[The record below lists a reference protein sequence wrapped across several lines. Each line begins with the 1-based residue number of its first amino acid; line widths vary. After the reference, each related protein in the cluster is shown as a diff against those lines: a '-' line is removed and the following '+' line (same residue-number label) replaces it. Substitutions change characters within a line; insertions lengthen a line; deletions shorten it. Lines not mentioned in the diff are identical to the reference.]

1 MAQVYIFSKDNED
14 YSTIGECGA
23 LQPTSGLFEWIG
35 NGLLEI
41 TLQHPLDALGRYK
54 FIENDAVLKV
64 KIPVRTTPEIE
75 NGQFVTNAEQWS
87 VIANPTK
94 AQRSVYSKKKGGK
107 RLKRLGAGDIVT
119 IVQKPADAERWKIKH
134 GKISGWMDPDALESK
149 IEITLPDTAEGIED
163 AAPAWAN
170 KEQLF
175 KIYKVTKTDTEI
187 GCSARHISYDLLHN
201 MTSYS
206 QSGEV
211 SLQDALD
218 GVLGNCRAGHD
229 FTAKTDISGKK
240 TGVHFADVDPIAAL
254 LDPENGLVNRWSG
267 QLIHDNFEM
276 FILGA
281 AGMNRGMTIE
291 YGKNMLGVQMDEDMD
306 SVATAILPVGETKD
320 GKALYLEGEQLIKSS
335 LAANYSNERIY
346 KLECTDCKVGTD
358 GVTTSIAR
366 ARMREQ
372 AESLLNS
379 GVDLPN
385 ISVRVTFAQ
394 LGNSERYAKFRNLEN
409 AYLFDEIT
417 VRHREIGVDIATQ
430 VIRVIWDFLNDEM
443 VSVEL
448 GNLQVLTPSIASWQL
463 PGGISGSKIAAG
475 SLGSAQMADGIV
487 SARHMQAESINTDAL
502 QAESVTAKKIAAGV
516 IETGSLEAVTAK
528 IQKLTASDIETDSL
542 AAALAAFTVVTAG
555 TANFDQATVA
565 HLVAQAMNLEFGTAD
580 QVFIRN
586 LAVQYAQMVGAAIGE
601 LCIKA
606 SDGNY
611 YLVDVNPDGTV
622 TATKTSVT
630 EGEIS
635 AGQTSGGKMILETSI
650 TAQQLNTGNL
660 LATYALI
667 NRIDA
672 ARIDVDQLFA
682 REAFIALLRTSK
694 IIGDKSVM
702 IIAQE
707 AAASNANFRQN
718 TMPTGADL
726 VRPGDIWVNPD
737 TGITYQAADAS
748 AYKLQFALDTNGDLY
763 YELEGAPA
771 DYLLAAQGYDLY
783 SNGIRINIREDGSLG
798 VPYVWMRVQDQD
810 VLDAIGDLGDKVDG
824 KTTIYYQNTA
834 PSNPEE
840 QDMWYDDGGKIYRY
854 SGGAWVDVTT
864 TTLKAALDAAQ
875 AAQDA
880 IDGYVSEMDPIIDQI
895 NGNIAELQK
904 QIDGSI
910 STWFCEGEPTLNN
923 PPASEWTTDAIK
935 DEHLGDLYYD
945 TLTSLC
951 YRFQKSGSTYSWV
964 VVADSD
970 VSKALEIA
978 SKAQDTADS
987 KRRVFV
993 ERPAPPYDV
1002 GDLWVQGTGGDIM
1015 RCQTAKA
1022 EGSAYAASDWI
1033 KASKYTDDTAAEKA
1047 QATADGK
1054 IVTFAQAS
1062 APTAAA
1068 IGDLWLDTGNDNM
1081 LYRWNGAKWMP
1092 YRDQLIV
1099 QVQEQADFA
1108 TVYDS
1113 ATPPAAPIKTGK
1125 LWLDRSVSPIV
1136 LRRWLGSDVA
1146 PTDMSGW
1153 EIVSDPATI
1162 NAAIEQLGESALSK
1176 EEFNHYVKARTDGLY
1191 VGLLDEDGSESYSHG
1206 YTRITY
1212 SSFDVVDG
1220 NGKVTNSLGDS
1231 RQDLGNLTIYTT
1243 ADGHTAFVP
1252 REV

>member
-1 MAQVYIFSKDNED
+1 MAQVYIYSKDNED

-23 LQPTSGLFEWIG
+23 LRPMSGLFEGIG
-35 NGLLEI
+35 NGLPEI
-41 TLQHPLDALGRYK
+41 TLRHPLDALGRYR
-54 FIENDAVLKV
+54 FIENGAVLKV
-64 KIPVRTTPEIE
+64 KIPVRTTPEID
-75 NGQFVTNAEQWS
+75 GGRFVTNVEQWS
-87 VIANPTK
+87 VIQNPTK
-94 AQRSVYSKKKGGK
+94 AQCSVYSKKKGGK
-107 RLKRLGAGDIVT
+107 RLKRLAAGDIVT

-134 GKISGWMDPDALESK
+134 GKTSGWMDPDALQSRTD
-149 IEITLPDTAEGIED
+149 ITLPDSPAGIEA
-163 AAPAWAN
+163 AAPAWES

-175 KIYKVTKTDTEI
+175 RIYKVTKTDTEI
-187 GCSARHISYDLLHN
+187 SCSARHISYDLLHN

-211 SLQDALD
+211 TLQDALD
-218 GVLGNCRAGHD
+218 GVLANCRAEHE
-229 FTAKTDISGKK
+229 FTAKTDITGTK
-240 TGVHFADVDPIAAL
+240 TGVHFTDVDPIAAL
-254 LDPENGLVNRWSG
+254 LDPESGLVNRWNG
-267 QLIHDNFEM
+267 QLIHDNFEL

-320 GKALYLEGEQLIKSS
+320 GKPLYLEGEQLIRSS
-335 LAANYSNERIY
+335 LAANYPNERIY
-346 KLECTDCKVGTD
+346 RLECTDCKVGTD

-372 AESLLNS
+372 AQALLD
-379 GVDLPN
+379 GGADKPN

-417 VRHREIGVDIATQ
+417 ARHRELGIDITTQ
-430 VIRVIWDFLNDEM
+430 VIRIIWDFLNDEM
-443 VSVEL
+443 VSTEL
-448 GNLQVLTPSIASWQL
+448 GSLQALTPSVARWQL

-475 SLGSAQMADGIV
+475 SLGSAQMADDIV
-487 SARHMQAESINTDAL
+487 AARHIQAQSINTEKL
-502 QAESVTAKKIAAGV
+502 QAESVTAEKIKSGV
-516 IETGSLEAVTAK
+516 VETLSLDAVTAK
-528 IQKLTASDIETDSL
+528 IGSLSASDITTDKL

-555 TANFDQATVA
+555 TANFDRATVA
-565 HLVAQAMNLEFGTAD
+565 HLVAQALNLEFGTAN

-586 LAVQYAQMVGAAIGE
+586 LAVQYAQMVGATIGE

-611 YLVDVNPDGTV
+611 YLMDVKPDGTV
-622 TATKTSVT
+622 TATKTTVT

-635 AGQTSGGKMILETSI
+635 AGQTDGGRVILETNI
-650 TAQQLNTGNL
+650 TAANLNAGNL

-682 REAFIALLRTSK
+682 REAFIAMLRTTK
-694 IIGDKSVM
+694 IVGDKSVM

-718 TMPTGADL
+718 TMPTGEDF
-726 VRPGDIWVNPD
+726 VRIGDIWVNPD

-748 AYKLQFALDTNGDLY
+748 AYNLRFALDENGDLY
-763 YELEGAPA
+763 YELEGAPD
-771 DYLLAAQGYDLY
+771 DYRFEVRGYDLY
-783 SNGIRINIREDGSLG
+783 SNGIYISIREDGSLG
-798 VPYVWMRVQDQD
+798 VPYVWMRVQDRE
-810 VLDAIGDLGDKVDG
+810 VLDTIGDLEDRVDG
-824 KTTIYYQNTA
+824 KTAIYYQNTEPA
-834 PSNPEE
+834 SPEE
-840 QDMWYDDGGKIYRY
+840 RDLWYKDDGKIYRY
-854 SGGAWVDVTT
+854 SGGEWVDVTT
-864 TTLKAALDAAQ
+864 TTLKAALDAA
-875 AAQDA
+875 AGAQQT
-880 IDGYVSEMDPIIDQI
+880 IDDYVSEMGSVIEEI

-910 STWFCEGEPTLNN
+910 NTWFYEGVPTLNN
-923 PPASEWTTDAIK
+923 LPASEWTTNAIK

-951 YRFQKSGSTYSWV
+951 YRFQKSGSAYSWV

-987 KRRVFV
+987 KRRIFV

-1015 RCQTAKA
+1015 RCQTAKPD
-1022 EGSAYAASDWI
+1022 GSAYAASDWV
-1033 KASKYTDDTAAEKA
+1033 KASKYTDDTAAKKA

-1054 IVTFAQAS
+1054 IITFAQAS
-1062 APTAAA
+1062 APAAA
-1068 IGDLWLDTGNDNM
+1068 AVGDLWIDTDNDNM
-1081 LYRWNGAKWMP
+1081 LYRWNGSKWMP

-1099 QVQEQADFA
+1099 RVQEQADFA

-1125 LWLDRSVSPIV
+1125 LWLDRSVSPVV
-1136 LRRWLGSDVA
+1136 LRRWLGGSVA

-1153 EIVSDPATI
+1153 EIVNDPATI
-1162 NAAIEQLGESALSK
+1162 NEAIKQLGESALSK
-1176 EEFNHYVKARTDGLY
+1176 EEFNHYVKAGTDGLY
-1191 VGLLDEDGSESYSHG
+1191 VGLLDADGSEGYSHG

-1220 NGKVTNSLGDS
+1220 KGKVTASLGDE
-1231 RQDLGNLTIYTT
+1231 RQDLGSLTIYTT